1 VTSSASKPIRVP
13 SPARQLSF
21 HAMLVTARTQW
32 LSDGLHEAL
41 GIVNPK
47 QVKKDI
53 NRLVPKAAQR
63 VLAKAGIRDEEVF
76 PTPTVLRAQPTLV
89 GYYRLLLGQPQK
101 QFYTSATGLGP
112 FKRVEE
118 TGLLNDVQ
126 SARLDEFCVAMCE
139 QLALLVTEMVPP
151 IRPRDVHE
159 LPLLTIGSQFQGAN
173 NNRIGREATRAV
185 FLAVKKVVEEHID
198 KDNDQSIV
206 VRNAAGR
213 HVHITLAADPDIR
226 IEEAF
231 DDELRHKVAIEI
243 KGGTDRSNAHN
254 RAGEAEKSHQ
264 KASGAGFRDYWTVI
278 AKEGLDMDVLKTESP
293 TTNSWFDVGHV
304 LAHAGDDWIEFRSRI
319 AEVVGIPLRG

>member
-1 VTSSASKPIRVP
+1 MLISRSVESVASSDSKPMQVP

-151 IRPRDVHE
+151 IRPRDVHD
-159 LPLLTIGSQFQGAN
+159 LTLLTIGSQFQGAN

-198 KDNDQSIV
+198 KDNDQASWCEMRQADASIS
-206 VRNAAGR
+206 RLRPIPTSASRR
-213 HVHITLAADPDIR
+213 HLTRSFDTRSPSRSRAER
-226 IEEAF
+226 IEAMP
-231 DDELRHKVAIEI
+231 
-243 KGGTDRSNAHN
+243 T
-254 RAGEAEKSHQ
+254 
-264 KASGAGFRDYWTVI
+264 
-278 AKEGLDMDVLKTESP
+278 TEPARRRSP
-293 TTNSWFDVGHV
+293 TKRQVAQASATTG
-304 LAHAGDDWIEFRSRI
+304 L
-319 AEVVGIPLRG
+319 